1 MTTEIQ
7 QSFKE
12 ILTEIAWLDDDT
24 RKLAVEKIDAMR
36 LRIGYPDFI
45 LDRKQLAKRYYD
57 ICVDPELYFENTL
70 SILKVSKFIPGEMNR
85 HGPDSIM
92 SVAEWILVVSYRAES
107 SAFAD
112 TYRTESCPF
121 ILPATSKNF
130 VSVFF
135 VTF

>member
-1 MTTEIQ
+1 MTSEIQ

-12 ILTEIAWLDDDT
+12 ILTEIAWLDDET

-70 SILKVSKFIPGEMNR
+70 SILKVS
-85 HGPDSIM
+85 
-92 SVAEWILVVSYRAES
+92 
-107 SAFAD
+107 
-112 TYRTESCPF
+112 
-121 ILPATSKNF
+121 TSKHL
-130 VSVFF
+130 
-135 VTF
+135 TLLK